1 MSGIGRE
8 AIYSRFFGYLK
19 AQLHDPTGSPFKYC
33 NRRYRPAG
41 QQGQEEYP
49 LFYCVGAGEEY
60 DRSTLF
66 APAKITLFAH
76 ITIQTLDGDDP
87 DVVPEIAL
95 NNLAD
100 AVEDAVTAVASRTGQ
115 SILGGL
121 VQEAWVNG
129 RQTHNPATSSGRY
142 SEQIMAVEMILPRI
156 R

>member
-8 AIYSRFFGYLK
+8 AIYGRFFAYLK
-19 AQLHDPTGSPFKYC
+19 AQLHDAANAPFRYC
-33 NRRYRPAG
+33 NRRYRPPG
-41 QQGQEEYP
+41 QQSQEAYP
-49 LFYCVGAGEEY
+49 LFYSVGAGEEY
-60 DRSTLF
+60 DRATLYV
-66 APAKITLFAH
+66 PAKVTLFAH

-87 DVVPEIAL
+87 EVVTETEL

-100 AVEDAVTAVASRTGQ
+100 AVEDAITAVASDTGQ

-121 VQEAWVNG
+121 VQEAWING

-142 SEQIMAVEMILPRI
+142 SEQIIAVELIRPRI